1 MEGLM
6 TPDTFEALG
15 GRTNHRKD
23 IAGLIEDKATFIMM
37 AVMGRRLWPK
47 SRAEAVIP
55 LYVPLRVIG
64 LFYTIRSITC

>member
-15 GRTNHRKD
+15 GRSNHRKH

-47 SRAEAVIP
+47 
-55 LYVPLRVIG
+55 
-64 LFYTIRSITC
+64 